1 MVLRDASAS
10 KNNSLNQMSSLLIV
24 PFLSMGLSWS
34 TLESLTS
41 EKVPPSVKLT
51 WELDEQQGF
60 CCSVLLFGK
69 KAPQILIFEFES
81 ERKCAT
87 RFFLH
92 QQMILEPNWS
102 LHFHPY

>member
-1 MVLRDASAS
+1 M
-10 KNNSLNQMSSLLIV
+10 NQMSSLLIV

-34 TLESLTS
+34 TLESLTT

-51 WELDEQQGF
+51 WEFDEQQGF

-87 RFFLH
+87 RFFDT
-92 QQMILEPNWS
+92 NR
-102 LHFHPY
+102 